1 MSDDKNLKMFVT
13 YVAKL
18 PLYHFRNLSIYFI
31 LRKYS
36 FMYLSSPLLPAK
48 DCCEKRNFFMS
59 NHLLQIHCLNNYFT
73 FYLCE
78 YAVCLTRV
86 ANEHVPFYRNPII
99 ELLQNKIL

>member
-48 DCCEKRNFFMS
+48 VVVRKEISSCGIIYYK
-59 NHLLQIHCLNNYFT
+59 FT
-73 FYLCE
+73 
-78 YAVCLTRV
+78 V
-86 ANEHVPFYRNPII
+86 
-99 ELLQNKIL
+99 